1 MKMNF
6 LVLGLLIVV
15 KIKEVYL
22 VCKREKYLDQKAKK
36 YEHKIT
42 L

>member
-22 VCKREKYLDQKAKK
+22 VCKREKIFGPKSQK
-36 YEHKIT
+36 I
-42 L
+42 